1 MEIMQLFCGSPHV
14 FGYIE
19 IVFGG
24 SFVRSV
30 GIKRATAYQWATA
43 LAYNILRA
51 VCLERQAA

>member
-1 MEIMQLFCGSPHV
+1 M

-30 GIKRATAYQWATA
+30 GIKRATAYQWVTA

-51 VCLERQAA
+51 ASLERQAA

>member
-1 MEIMQLFCGSPHV
+1 M

-51 VCLERQAA
+51 ATLERQAA